1 MNVTEIVQ
9 SSGWK
14 NFMAKLYGIGAS
26 VVIIGA
32 MFKIMHWPFAGLMI
46 VAGLT
51 TEAIIFFFS
60 AFEPLH
66 EELDWTLVYP
76 ELAGMT
82 DPDEMDD
89 YREENIAGRGIGLQK
104 FDELFKDAN
113 IQPETIKSLSTGLNS
128 LSQTSANLSDI
139 TAASVA
145 TKEYLNNMRAAS
157 EAIHSVSN
165 AYSQNSGSLNDSVSS
180 LASSYKRT
188 ADIVNKSGEEVAQKF
203 AQQSAELTSSYNQI
217 TQSVKAD
224 YSYISTGQKQ
234 FGEQLTN
241 LNKNLAELNTSY
253 ESQLK
258 GSLQRAK
265 DSDKVFVGMD
275 EMMKNLRSSVDETQK
290 YREEI
295 GKLSQNLSELNN
307 IYGNML
313 SAMSVVT
320 KK

>member
-1 MNVTEIVQ
+1 MNITEIVQ

-51 TEAIIFFFS
+51 TESIIFFFS

-89 YREENIAGRGIGLQK
+89 YRVESIAGRGIGLQK

-113 IQPETIKSLSTGLNS
+113 IQPETLKSLSTGLNS

-145 TKEYLNNMRAAS
+145 TKEYFNNMRAAS
-157 EAIHSVSN
+157 EAINNVSN
-165 AYSQNSGSLNDSVSS
+165 AYSQNSGTLNDSVNS

-224 YSYISTGQKQ
+224 YSNISSGQKQ
-234 FGEQLTN
+234 FGEQLTS

-258 GSLQRAK
+258 GSLQRVK
-265 DSDKVFVGMD
+265 DTDKVFMGMD
-275 EMMKNLRSSVDETQK
+275 DMMKNLRSSVDETQK

-313 SAMSVVT
+313 SAMSIVT

>member
-26 VVIIGA
+26 VVITGA
-32 MFKIMHWPFAGLMI
+32 MFKIMHWPFASVMI

-89 YREENIAGRGIGLQK
+89 YRVESIAGRGIGLQK

-113 IQPETIKSLSTGLNS
+113 IQPETLKSLSTGLNS

-157 EAIHSVSN
+157 EAIN
-165 AYSQNSGSLNDSVSS
+165 RN
-180 LASSYKRT
+180 
-188 ADIVNKSGEEVAQKF
+188 
-203 AQQSAELTSSYNQI
+203 
-217 TQSVKAD
+217 
-224 YSYISTGQKQ
+224 
-234 FGEQLTN
+234 
-241 LNKNLAELNTSY
+241 
-253 ESQLK
+253 
-258 GSLQRAK
+258 
-265 DSDKVFVGMD
+265 
-275 EMMKNLRSSVDETQK
+275 
-290 YREEI
+290 
-295 GKLSQNLSELNN
+295 GK
-307 IYGNML
+307 
-313 SAMSVVT
+313 
-320 KK
+320 

>member
-82 DPDEMDD
+82 DPDELEDF
-89 YREENIAGRGIGLQK
+89 REESLAGRGVGLQR

-113 IQPETIKSLSTGLNS
+113 IQPETIRNLSVGLNS
-128 LSQTSANLSDI
+128 LSATSSNLADI

-145 TKEYLNNMRAAS
+145 TREYLTNMKAAS
-157 EAIHSVSN
+157 EAIHTVSN
-165 AYSQNSGSLNDSVSS
+165 SYSQNSGALNDSVGL
-180 LASSYKRT
+180 LANSYKKT
-188 ADIVNKSGEEVAQKF
+188 AEIVNKSGEEVASKF
-203 AQQSAELTSSYNQI
+203 AQQAAELTSSYNEI
-217 TQSVKAD
+217 SKTVKSD
-224 YSYISTGQKQ
+224 YSNISTGQKQ
-234 FGEQLTN
+234 FSEQLLN
-241 LNKNLAELNTSY
+241 LNRNLSELNSSY
-253 ESQLK
+253 EAQLK
-258 GSLQRAK
+258 GTLERTK
-265 DSDKVFVGMD
+265 DTDTLHKGMD
-275 EMMKNLRSSVDETQK
+275 EMMKNLKSSVDETQK
-290 YREEI
+290 YRDEI
-295 GKLSQNLSELNN
+295 SKLSQNLSELNN

-313 SAMSVVT
+313 SAMSITT